1 MIQPAKRPDLKA
13 ARARRA
19 ATKIGD
25 WALHPDLGVLRNE
38 SDEVRLNA
46 KSLHVL
52 LVLLDAGDKGVSRE
66 SLLDHVW
73 GESYPTD
80 TVISRAMADLRAA
93 FGEKA
98 GEQKYIRTLPK
109 YGYQFVAEHRD
120 FDAEESQPVTM
131 AAPSHARRYRHH
143 YLLGALVLAAIVLLP
158 QVVKNPPPAETSLI
172 VLTGQRPLTS
182 APGLEHQPRI
192 VPGSEWVVYAVM
204 RRDRSDWDLF
214 RVSLADGLSQPV
226 AVTPDVHEHGPAIS
240 PYGDELAY
248 VRLSDSSCEVVTQS
262 IALGVPEP
270 LAQCTQKF
278 ATVVDWSPTENWIAY
293 TIAQQT
299 EVDKLR
305 RLYLVDR
312 FSGKMQRLTNNVSP
326 TGTDFYPRFSPSGR
340 QVAFLRGEPQPDH
353 RTTLWIVNVDT
364 GEEKQLTD
372 LPAQLGGMAWIDES
386 RLLYSYSDAGRMRT
400 RWLDVISGEAHPI
413 ESVEIAH
420 PEYSRDDQLLIAAAL
435 RSDRD
440 LVLLAADGETNT
452 VAQSTSDDHHG
463 TLSPDE
469 SWLAFISQRSGSDEL
484 WIAATDGD
492 SARRLTR
499 FDGATVRYPDWHP
512 SGQRIL
518 ITVQTGA
525 GEKLYTVDIVSGT
538 STLLTTD
545 FTDLTT
551 PRWLANG
558 ERWVAGCRN
567 TDGWGICLGNDENV
581 SRIAEGYY
589 RPRPYTDGR
598 VTVVDS
604 DGILYSLLLTDGSVD
619 ELWDGLPGN
628 GRYGWVVVNGQLF
641 FLAGGETG
649 NTGRLNRRHLET
661 GETELLYSG
670 PMPLADT
677 NISIGKLTGNVLF
690 TRFEESSDDLVVF
703 EGVDLDQ

>member
-1 MIQPAKRPDLKA
+1 MNQPAKKPDLKA
-13 ARARRA
+13 ARGRRG

-25 WALHPDLGVLRNE
+25 WVLHPDLGVLRND
-38 SDEVRLNA
+38 SGEVRLNA
-46 KSLHVL
+46 KTLHVL

-66 SLLDHVW
+66 ALLDQVW

-109 YGYQFVAEHRD
+109 YGYQFVAEHCD
-120 FDAEESQPVTM
+120 FDPGIPQAAAT
-131 AAPSHARRYRHH
+131 AAPSHVIKYRHH
-143 YLLGALVLAAIVLLP
+143 YLIGAVLLATIALLPKVVENPPAAETPLMVLA
-158 QVVKNPPPAETSLI
+158 
-172 VLTGQRPLTS
+172 GQRPLTS

-226 AVTPDVHEHGPAIS
+226 AVTPDIHEHGPAIS

-248 VRLSDSSCEVVTQS
+248 VRLSGSGCEVVIQS
-262 IALGVPEP
+262 IALGVPETVT
-270 LAQCTQKF
+270 QCTQKF
-278 ATVVDWSPTENWIAY
+278 PTLVDWSPTENWLAY
-293 TIAQQT
+293 TIGQQI
-299 EVDKLR
+299 EADQLR

-312 FSGKMQRLTNNVSP
+312 ISGQTRRLTDKVSP

-353 RTTLWIVNVDT
+353 RATLWVVNVDT
-364 GEEKQLTD
+364 GEEQRLTD
-372 LPAQLGGMAWIDES
+372 LPVQLGGMAWIDETH
-386 RLLYSYSDAGRMRT
+386 LMYSFSDAGRMRT
-400 RWLDVISGEAHPI
+400 RWLDIISGEARPI

-420 PEYSRDDQLLIAAAL
+420 PEFSRDDKLLVAAAL
-435 RSDRD
+435 RSDSD
-440 LVLLAADGETNT
+440 LALLSTGGDIRA

-469 SWLAFISQRSGSDEL
+469 AWLAFISQRSGSDEL
-484 WIAATDGD
+484 WIASTNGD

-499 FDGATVRYPDWHP
+499 FDGASVRYPDWHP
-512 SGQRIL
+512 DGQRIL

-525 GEKLYTVDIVSGT
+525 GEKLYEVDIVSGAAK
-538 STLLTTD
+538 LVAAD
-545 FTDLTT
+545 FVDVTM
-551 PRWLANG
+551 PRWLADG
-558 ERWVAGCRN
+558 DRWVAGCR
-567 TDGWGICLGNDENV
+567 DAAGWGICLGNAENV
-581 SRIAEGYY
+581 TRIAEGYY
-589 RPRPYTDGR
+589 RPRPYTNRD
-598 VTVVDS
+598 VAVVDNE
-604 DGILYSLLLTDGSVD
+604 GNLFSLAVTDGSRK

-628 GRYGWVVVNGQLF
+628 GRYGWVVDGNQLY
-641 FLAGGETG
+641 FLTGGETG
-649 NTGRLNRRHLET
+649 NAGRLNRRHL
-661 GETELLYSG
+661 GSGDTEVLYSG

-677 NISIGKLTGNVLF
+677 NISIGRQTGTVLF
-690 TRFEESSDDLVVF
+690 TRFADSSDDLVIF
-703 EGVDLDQ
+703 EGVDLN

>member
-19 ATKIGD
+19 TTKIGD
-25 WALHPDLGVLRNE
+25 WVLHPDLGLLRNE
-38 SDEVRLNA
+38 SGEVRLNA

-66 SLLDHVW
+66 SLLDQVW

-80 TVISRAMADLRAA
+80 SVISRAMADLRAA

-109 YGYQFVAEHRD
+109 YGYQFVAEHCD
-120 FDAEESQPVTM
+120 FKAGESQ
-131 AAPSHARRYRHH
+131 AAATTPSHARRYRHH
-143 YLLGALVLAAIVLLP
+143 YLLGAVVLAAIIFLP
-158 QVVKNPPPAETSLI
+158 QVVKNPPPTETPLI
-172 VLTGQRPLTS
+172 VLAGQRPLTS

-192 VPGSEWVVYAVM
+192 IPGSEWVVYAVM

-226 AVTPDVHEHGPAIS
+226 AVTPGVHEHGPAIS

-248 VRLSDSSCEVVTQS
+248 VRLSDSGCEVVTQS

-270 LAQCTQKF
+270 LARCTQKF
-278 ATVVDWSPTENWIAY
+278 ATLVDWSPTENWLAY
-293 TIAQQT
+293 TIAQRI
-299 EVDKLR
+299 EVDRLR

-312 FSGKMQRLTNNVSP
+312 FSGQMQRLTNNVSP
-326 TGTDFYPRFSPSGR
+326 TGTDFYPRFSPAGR

-372 LPAQLGGMAWIDES
+372 FPAQLGGMAWIDES
-386 RLLYSYSDAGRMRT
+386 RLLYSFSDAGRMRT
-400 RWLDVISGEAHPI
+400 RWLDVISGESRPI
-413 ESVEIAH
+413 ESVELVH
-420 PEYSRDDQLLIAAAL
+420 PEYSRDEKLLVATAL

-440 LVLLAADGETNT
+440 LVLLSADGELRT

-469 SWLAFISQRSGSDEL
+469 AWLAFISQRSGSDEL
-484 WIAATDGD
+484 WIAATGD
-492 SARRLTR
+492 DAARRLTR

-512 SGQRIL
+512 DGQRIL
-518 ITVQTGA
+518 VTVQTGA

-538 STLLTTD
+538 ATLVPTS
-545 FTDLTT
+545 FADLTT
-551 PRWLANG
+551 PRWLADG
-558 ERWVAGCRN
+558 EHWVAGCRN
-567 TDGWGICLGNDENV
+567 ADGWGICLGNAGNV
-581 SRIAEGYY
+581 TRIADGYY
-589 RPRPYTDGR
+589 RPRPYIDGG

-604 DGILYSLLLTDGSVD
+604 DGTLFSLSLSDGSVD

-628 GRYGWVVVNGQLF
+628 GRYGWVVDRNHKQLF

-649 NTGRLNRRHLET
+649 NTGRLYRRDLT
-661 GETELLYSG
+661 SGEIEVLYSG
-670 PMPLADT
+670 PMPLADS
-677 NISIGKLTGNVLF
+677 NISIGMQTGTILF
-690 TRFEESSDDLVVF
+690 TRFEDSSDDLVVF
-703 EGVDLDQ
+703 EGVDLY